1 MLFSSTVLIQLR
13 LITKSIKNL
22 KVLYS
27 KDLLFNFLTNFT
39 RRKGAVH
46 HGKDGQV
53 VKHYLITLL
62 KYARVLCIH
71 LFAGGEEMMMMS
83 PFN

>member
-1 MLFSSTVLIQLR
+1 MEGGPAPR
-13 LITKSIKNL
+13 E
-22 KVLYS
+22 
-27 KDLLFNFLTNFT
+27 
-39 RRKGAVH
+39 GCA
-46 HGKDGQV
+46 GQV

-71 LFAGGEEMMMMS
+71 LFAGGKGMMMMMMS